1 MKVRYSVFA
10 AALAAGV
17 SLAAPAFAAADEKTD
32 AANDAKWR
40 CKIDNI
46 CDGSASVVGAGI
58 EGEAFRPLIEDG
70 ARKTVRTTAA
80 AAPAAPSRP
89 SVAQR
94 GNNLTTTAARPLSTG
109 RRKVDTGTGAVSAPK
124 AVVGDNDLFV
134 TFRRNSAELESGITG
149 DMRSLAKI
157 VLESLAAGNKRV
169 IQIGGYTDATGDDDF
184 NMKLSQDRAET
195 VRKSLMELGVPGDAI
210 EAAGFGETKLIDGY
224 SATHGINRRVEV
236 VVLN

>member
-17 SLAAPAFAAADEKTD
+17 TLAAPAFAAADEKTD

-46 CDGSASVVGAGI
+46 CDGSASVVGEGI
-58 EGEAFRPLIEDG
+58 EGETFRPLIEDG
-70 ARKTVRTTAA
+70 ARPARRTSVATAPTA
-80 AAPAAPSRP
+80 SSRP
-89 SVAQR
+89 SVAAR
-94 GNNLTTTAARPLSTG
+94 GNNLASTAARPLSTG
-109 RRKVDTGTGAVSAPK
+109 RRKIDGSAGAVSAPK

-134 TFRRNSAELESGITG
+134 TFRRNSAELESGVTG
-149 DMRSLAKI
+149 DMRSLAKV

-169 IQIGGYTDATGDDDF
+169 IQIGGYTDATGDDAF

-195 VRKSLMELGVPGDAI
+195 IRKSLIELGVPGDAI
-210 EAAGFGETKLIDGY
+210 QAAGFGETKLIDGY
-224 SATHGINRRVEV
+224 APTHGINRRVEV